1 MNLVVAMAS
10 LILRGRQRPSPA
22 PTRGI
27 GEWRRQEVDARMK
40 IFWYGHP
47 RYRIETGSRAI
58 HTTL

>member
-1 MNLVVAMAS
+1 MAS